1 MKRGSLR
8 IYLGAAP
15 GVGKTFAMLCEGR
28 RAMDRGRDVV
38 VGFVEVHGRAHTAEQ
53 IGDLEVIPR
62 KAMTYRGATF
72 EEFDVDAALARRPAR
87 ALVDELA
94 HTNVPGSRNAK
105 RWQDIDELLDAGI
118 DVISTLNIQH
128 LESLNDA
135 VESITGVKQRET
147 VPDEVVRRA
156 DQIELVDITP
166 EALRRRMAHGNV
178 YAPEKVDAAL
188 TRYFRVGNLSA
199 LRELA
204 LLWLADRVD
213 EALEKYRNAEGIAA
227 TWPARE
233 RVVVALTG
241 GPESEALLRR
251 AARIASRGAGGELHA
266 VYVSR
271 SDGLVAANP
280 EQLARQRALTEEL
293 GGSHHTVI
301 ADDVAEAVLEF
312 ARGVN
317 AAQIVVGVSRRRR
330 WKAMLAVG
338 VSERIVA
345 GSGDI
350 DVHLVTHEYAGRG
363 ALTPSRGPAIGE
375 RRRIAGWLL
384 AVAGSLLL
392 TGILDVTRDL
402 HDLTFEAMLFL
413 TLTVACALVGGWW
426 PAVSAAVLDALLLN
440 FFFIDPIHTLS
451 IAEPVAVAALVLF
464 LLVALAVASV
474 VDLAERRR
482 VQASRAQVEANTL
495 TMLNQAL
502 LRTDHGVVALLDLLR
517 ETFGATS
524 AALLR
529 RVEGGGWQPVASV
542 GENPATDPDRAD
554 AEAEVSGSTGVA
566 LRGRLLAAHEH
577 RVLAAFATHLA
588 VVLEREDL
596 ARQAANARQL
606 EEGNR
611 IRTALLAA
619 VSHDLRTPLAGIK
632 AAISSLRA
640 DDMDWRPEDERE
652 LLAAVE
658 ESADRLDGI
667 VANLLDLS
675 RLQTGA
681 VTPTRR
687 AVSLEDVVA
696 RCIGAVHDPMRV
708 ELDFAADLPDVEVD
722 PGLLERVVANLVDNA
737 LQHTPPGTGV
747 RVAGSSLGGR
757 VQLRVVD
764 RGLGVP
770 DPEKELIFEPF
781 QRLGDAP
788 GGDGVGLGLAVA
800 KGLTEAMGGAL
811 VAEDTPGGGLTM
823 IVDLRA
829 APVESDRRRASASEV
844 TR

>member
-1 MKRGSLR
+1 MKRGQLR

-28 RAMDRGRDVV
+28 RAEERGRDVV
-38 VGFVEVHGRAHTAEQ
+38 IGFVEVHGRAHTAEQ
-53 IGDLEVIPR
+53 IGDLEILPR
-62 KAMTYRGATF
+62 KQMTYRGSTF
-72 EEFDVDAALARRPAR
+72 EEFDVDTTLARRPAR
-87 ALVDELA
+87 VLADELA
-94 HTNVPGSRNAK
+94 HTNVPGSRNPK
-105 RWQDIDELLDAGI
+105 RWQDIEELLDAGI

-156 DQIELVDITP
+156 DQIELVDLTP

-188 TRYFRVGNLSA
+188 SRYFRVGNLSA

-213 EALEKYRNAEGIAA
+213 EALERYRDKEGIEAS
-227 TWPARE
+227 WPARE

-241 GPESEALLRR
+241 GPESGVLLRR

-266 VYVSR
+266 VYVVR

-280 EQLARQRALTEEL
+280 NRLARQRALTEEL
-293 GGSHHTVI
+293 GGAHHTVV

-350 DVHLVTHEYAGRG
+350 DVHLVSHAYARRGR
-363 ALTPSRGPAIGE
+363 LLPSRGPALG
-375 RRRIAGWLL
+375 RRRLIAGWLL
-384 AVAGSLLL
+384 AIVGSALMTAVLAA
-392 TGILDVTRDL
+392 TRDL
-402 HDLTFEAMLFL
+402 HELSFESMLFL
-413 TLTVACALVGGWW
+413 ALTVICALVGGWW
-426 PAVSAAVLDALLLN
+426 PAVTAAVLDALFLN
-440 FFFIDPIHTLS
+440 FFFIEPLFTLS
-451 IAEPVAVAALVLF
+451 VSDPVAVLALVLF
-464 LLVALAVASV
+464 LVVAIAVASV
-474 VDLAERRR
+474 VELAERRR
-482 VQASRAQVEANTL
+482 LFATRAQVEADTL
-495 TMLNQAL
+495 TLLNHAL
-502 LRTDHGVVALLDLLR
+502 LRTEHGVLAVLELLR
-517 ETFGATS
+517 ETFGGTS

-529 RVEGGGWQPVASV
+529 NQRAGLWETIAAV
-542 GENPATDPDRAD
+542 GEDPAIDPDQAD
-554 AEAEVSGSTGVA
+554 TETEVSDDVV
-566 LRGRLLAAHEH
+566 LVLNGRLLSPQEH
-577 RVLAAFATHLA
+577 RVLSAFATHIA
-588 VVLEREDL
+588 VVLEREEL
-596 ARQAANARQL
+596 ARKAASVQQL

-632 AAISSLRA
+632 AAISSLRSE
-640 DDMDWRPEDERE
+640 DMDWAPEDESE

-658 ESADRLDGI
+658 ESADRLDSI

-675 RLQTGA
+675 RLQTGVVA
-681 VTPTRR
+681 PTTRD
-687 AVSLEDVVA
+687 VGLDDVVA
-696 RCIGAVHDPMRV
+696 RCVQTVSEPSRV
-708 ELDFAADLPDVEVD
+708 ELSFAPELPDVRVD
-722 PGLLERVVANLVDNA
+722 PGLLDRVVANLVDNA
-737 LQHTPPGTGV
+737 LHHAPTGSPV
-747 RVAGSSLGGR
+747 LVNASSFGDR
-757 VQLRVVD
+757 VQLRIVD
-764 RGLGVP
+764 RGPGVP
-770 DPEKELIFEPF
+770 DADKERIFEPF

-788 GGDGVGLGLAVA
+788 AGDGVGLGLAVA
-800 KGLTEAMGGAL
+800 KGLTEAMGGTL
-811 VAEDTPGGGLTM
+811 TAEDTPGGGLTM
-823 IVDLRA
+823 LVELRA
-829 APVESDRRRASASEV
+829 APIHRVEEV
-844 TR
+844 PA

>member
-1 MKRGSLR
+1 MKRGQLR

-15 GVGKTFAMLCEGR
+15 GVGKTFAMLCEAR
-28 RAMDRGRDVV
+28 RAGERGRDVV
-38 VGFVEVHGRAHTAEQ
+38 VGLVEVHGRAHTAEQ

-62 KAMTYRGATF
+62 KTMTYRGSSF

-87 ALVDELA
+87 VLVDELA
-94 HTNVPGSRNAK
+94 HTNVPGSRNPK

-147 VPDEVVRRA
+147 VPDVVVRRA

-188 TRYFRVGNLSA
+188 SRYFRIGNLSA

-213 EALEKYRNAEGIAA
+213 EALERYRSDEGIAA

-233 RVVVALTG
+233 RVVVAVTG
-241 GPESEALLRR
+241 GPESEVLLRR

-266 VYVSR
+266 VYVVR
-271 SDGLVAANP
+271 SDGLVAADPN
-280 EQLARQRALTEEL
+280 QLARQRVLTEEL
-293 GGSHHTVI
+293 GGTHHTVV
-301 ADDVAEAVLEF
+301 ADDISEAVLEF

-350 DVHLVTHEYAGRG
+350 DVHLVSHEYAGRG
-363 ALTPSRGPAIGE
+363 PLVPSRGPSLGH
-375 RRRIAGWLL
+375 RRVLAGWVL
-384 AVAGSLLL
+384 AVGGSAAL
-392 TGILDVTRDL
+392 TAVLAATRDL
-402 HDLTFEAMLFL
+402 HELSFEAMLFL
-413 TLTVACALVGGWW
+413 ALTVICALVGGWW
-426 PAVSAAVLDALLLN
+426 PAVTAAVLDALMLN
-440 FFFIDPIHTLS
+440 FFFINPLYTLS
-451 IAEPVAVAALVLF
+451 VADPVAVLALVLF
-464 LLVALAVASV
+464 LVVAIAVASV
-474 VDLAERRR
+474 VELAERRR
-482 VQASRAQVEANTL
+482 AEANRAQVEADTL
-495 TMLNQAL
+495 TLLNHAL
-502 LRTDHGVVALLDLLR
+502 LRTDHAVVALLELLC

-524 AALLR
+524 VALLR
-529 RVEGGGWQPVASV
+529 KENGGWATVAAA
-542 GENPATDPDRAD
+542 GPDPAMDPDHAD
-554 AEAEVSGSTGVA
+554 TETEVSEDTMLA
-566 LRGRLLAAHEH
+566 LRGRLLSAQEH
-577 RVLAAFATHLA
+577 RVLSAFATHLA
-588 VVLEREDL
+588 VVMDREEL
-596 ARQAANARQL
+596 ARKAASVQQL

-632 AAISSLRA
+632 AAVSSLRA
-640 DDMDWRPEDERE
+640 EDMDWTPEDERD

-658 ESADRLDGI
+658 ESADRLDAI

-675 RLQTGA
+675 RLQTD
-681 VTPTRR
+681 VVVPTTRD
-687 AVSLEDVVA
+687 VGLDDVVA
-696 RCIGAVHDPMRV
+696 RCVQTVSDPGRV
-708 ELDFAADLPDVEVD
+708 ELSFAPELPDVRVD
-722 PGLLERVVANLVDNA
+722 PGLLDRVVANLVDNGLHHA
-737 LQHTPPGTGV
+737 PPGT
-747 RVAGSSLGGR
+747 RVQVAASSVDDR
-757 VQLRVVD
+757 VQLRVAD
-764 RGLGVP
+764 RGPGVP
-770 DPEKELIFEPF
+770 DADKERIFEPF

-800 KGLTEAMGGAL
+800 RGLTEAMGGSL
-811 VAEDTPGGGLTM
+811 TAEDTPGGGLTM
-823 IVDLRA
+823 IVELRA
-829 APVESDRRRASASEV
+829 APIRRVEEV
-844 TR
+844 GA

>member
-1 MKRGSLR
+1 MKRGQLR

-28 RAMDRGRDVV
+28 RAQDRGRDVV
-38 VGFVEVHGRAHTAEQ
+38 VGFVEVHGRAHTAAQ
-53 IGDLEVIPR
+53 IGDLEVVPR
-62 KAMTYRGATF
+62 KRMTYRGAGF
-72 EEFDVDAALARRPAR
+72 EEFDVDAVLARRPAR
-87 ALVDELA
+87 VLVDELA

-128 LESLNDA
+128 LESLNNA

-178 YAPEKVDAAL
+178 YPSEKVDAAL
-188 TRYFRVGNLSA
+188 TRYFRIGNLSA

-213 EALEKYRNAEGIAA
+213 EALEKYRDAEGIAA

-233 RVVVALTG
+233 RVVVAVTG

-251 AARIASRGAGGELHA
+251 AARIASRGAGGELLA

-280 EQLARQRALTEEL
+280 EQLVRQRVLTEEL

-363 ALTPSRGPAIGE
+363 GIGLAIGPPLSE

-384 AVAGSLLL
+384 AVAGSVLL
-392 TGILDVTRDL
+392 TGILDVSRDL

-426 PAVSAAVLDALLLN
+426 PAVTAAVLDALFLN
-440 FFFIDPIHTLS
+440 FFFIDPLHTLN
-451 IAEPVAVAALVLF
+451 IADPIAVAALIVF
-464 LLVALAVASV
+464 LLVALAVAWV

-482 VQASRAQVEANTL
+482 VQANRARVEANTL
-495 TMLNQAL
+495 TMLNHAL
-502 LRTDHGVVALLDLLR
+502 LRTDHGVMALLGLLR
-517 ETFGATS
+517 ETFGVTS
-524 AALLR
+524 VALLR
-529 RVEGGGWQPVASV
+529 RADDGSGWVSVAAV
-542 GENPATDPDRAD
+542 GENPATHPDQAD
-554 AEAEVSGSTGVA
+554 ADAEVSGTTTLA

-577 RVLAAFATHLA
+577 RVLSAFATHLA
-588 VVLEREDL
+588 VVLEREEL
-596 ARQAANARQL
+596 ARQAANVHQL

-640 DDMDWRPEDERE
+640 EDMNWTPEDERG

-658 ESADRLDGI
+658 ESADRLDAI

-681 VTPTRR
+681 VSPTTRD
-687 AVSLEDVVA
+687 VGLGDVVA
-696 RCIGAVHDPMRV
+696 RCVRTVPDPTQV
-708 ELDFAADLPDVEVD
+708 EIDLAPDLPDVRVD
-722 PGLLERVVANLVDNA
+722 PGLLDRVVANLIDNA
-737 LQHTPPGTGV
+737 LQHTTPGTSI
-747 RVAGSSLGGR
+747 RVAGSGLGDR

-764 RGLGVP
+764 RGPGVA
-770 DPEKELIFEPF
+770 DAEKDRIFEPF

-800 KGLTEAMGGAL
+800 KGLTEAMGGSLIAD
-811 VAEDTPGGGLTM
+811 DTPGGGLTM

-829 APVESDRRRASASEV
+829 APMYRVDTPDVSEA

>member
-1 MKRGSLR
+1 MNRGRLR

-28 RAMDRGRDVV
+28 RAQERGRDVV

-53 IGDLEVIPR
+53 VGDLEVVPR
-62 KAMTYRGATF
+62 RSMTYRGSTF
-72 EEFDVDAALARRPAR
+72 EEFDVDAVLARRPAR
-87 ALVDELA
+87 VLVDELA

-128 LESLNDA
+128 LESLNDT

-188 TRYFRVGNLSA
+188 SRYFRIGNLSA

-213 EALEKYRNAEGIAA
+213 EALEKYRSDQGIAA

-251 AARIASRGAGGELHA
+251 AARIASRGAGGELRA

-330 WKAMLAVG
+330 WRAMLAVG

-363 ALTPSRGPAIGE
+363 AFLPSRGAAIDE
-375 RRRIAGWLL
+375 RRRAAGWVV

-392 TGILDVTRDL
+392 TGVLDVSRDL

-413 TLTVACALVGGWW
+413 TLTVVCALIGGWW
-426 PAVSAAVLDALLLN
+426 PAVAAAILDALLLN
-440 FFFIDPIHTLS
+440 FFFIDPVHTLS
-451 IAEPVAVAALVLF
+451 IADPVAVGALVLF
-464 LLVALAVASV
+464 LLVAIAVASV

-495 TMLNQAL
+495 TMLNHAL
-502 LRTDHGVVALLDLLR
+502 LRTDRGVVALLGLLR

-529 RVEGGGWQPVASV
+529 RDEGTGWDPIAAV

-554 AEAEVSGSTGVA
+554 AVAEVSDTTSVA

-577 RVLAAFATHLA
+577 RVLAAFGTHLA
-588 VVLEREDL
+588 VVLEREEL
-596 ARQAANARQL
+596 ARQAASARQL

-619 VSHDLRTPLAGIK
+619 ISHDLRTPLAGIK

-640 DDMDWRPEDERE
+640 EDMDWKPDDERA

-658 ESADRLDGI
+658 ESADRLDAI

-681 VTPTRR
+681 VAPTTRD
-687 AVSLEDVVA
+687 VGLGDVVA
-696 RCIGAVHDPMRV
+696 HCVHAVSDPTRV
-708 ELDFAADLPDVEVD
+708 ELDFPLDLPDVRAD
-722 PGLLERVVANLVDNA
+722 PGLLDRVVANLVDNA
-737 LQHTPPGTGV
+737 LHHTPPGTRV
-747 RVAGSSLGGR
+747 RVAGSGLGDR

-764 RGLGVP
+764 RGPGVS
-770 DPEKELIFEPF
+770 DAEKDRIFEPF
-781 QRLGDAP
+781 QRLGDTP
-788 GGDGVGLGLAVA
+788 NGDGVGLGLAVA
-800 KGLTEAMGGAL
+800 KGLTEAMGGSL

-823 IVDLRA
+823 IVDLAA
-829 APVESDRRRASASEV
+829 APSYRIEEAHA
-844 TR
+844 

>member
-1 MKRGSLR
+1 MKRGHLR

-28 RAMDRGRDVV
+28 RAKDRGRDLV
-38 VGFVEVHGRAHTAEQ
+38 VGFVEVHGRAHTADQ

-62 KAMTYRGATF
+62 KTMTYRGSTF
-72 EEFDVDAALARRPAR
+72 EEFDVDAALARRPMR
-87 ALVDELA
+87 VLVDELA

-178 YAPEKVDAAL
+178 YPPEKVDAAL
-188 TRYFRVGNLSA
+188 TRYFRIGNLSA

-213 EALEKYRNAEGIAA
+213 EALEKYRSAEGIAA

-233 RVVVALTG
+233 RVVVAVTG
-241 GPESEALLRR
+241 GPESEVLLRR
-251 AARIASRGAGGELHA
+251 AARIAARGAGGELLA

-271 SDGLVAANP
+271 SDGLVAADPN
-280 EQLARQRALTEEL
+280 QLARQRALTEEL
-293 GGSHHTVI
+293 GGTHHTVI

-317 AAQIVVGVSRRRR
+317 AAQIVVGVSRRSR
-330 WKAMLAVG
+330 WRAMLAVG
-338 VSERIVA
+338 VSERIIA

-350 DVHLVTHEYAGRG
+350 DVHLVTHEYARG
-363 ALTPSRGPAIGE
+363 SSLAPARGPAIGG
-375 RRRIAGWLL
+375 RRRSAGWLL
-384 AVAGSLLL
+384 AVAGSVLL
-392 TGILDVTRDL
+392 TGLLASTRDL

-413 TLTVACALVGGWW
+413 TLTVVCALVGGWW
-426 PAVSAAVLDALLLN
+426 PAVTAAVLGALQLN

-451 IAEPVAVAALVLF
+451 IADPIAVAALVLF
-464 LLVALAVASV
+464 LVVAIAVASV

-482 VQASRAQVEANTL
+482 IQANQARVEADTL
-495 TMLNQAL
+495 TLLNHAV
-502 LRTDHGVVALLDLLR
+502 LRTDRGVAALLGLLR

-524 AALLR
+524 VALLR
-529 RVEGGGWQPVASV
+529 RVDGAGGWTTVAAE
-542 GENPATDPDRAD
+542 GENPAADPDHAD
-554 AEAEVSGSTGVA
+554 AEADVSRTTTVA
-566 LRGRLLAAHEH
+566 LRGRLLSAQEH
-577 RVLAAFATHLA
+577 RVLSAFATHLA
-588 VVLEREDL
+588 IVLEHEEL
-596 ARQAANARQL
+596 ARQVAGARQL

-632 AAISSLRA
+632 AAISSLRSN
-640 DDMDWRPEDERE
+640 DVDWTPEDERE

-658 ESADRLDGI
+658 ESADRLDTI

-675 RLQTGA
+675 RLQTGV
-681 VTPTRR
+681 VTPTARD
-687 AVSLEDVVA
+687 VGLDDVVA
-696 RCIGAVHDPMRV
+696 RCIGTVSDPARV
-708 ELDFAADLPDVEVD
+708 TLDFPADLPDVQAD
-722 PGLLERVVANLVDNA
+722 PGLLDRVVANLVDNA
-737 LQHTPPGTGV
+737 LHHTPPGTGV

-764 RGLGVP
+764 RGPGVP
-770 DPEKELIFEPF
+770 DADKDRIFEPF
-781 QRLGDAP
+781 QRLGDTPA
-788 GGDGVGLGLAVA
+788 GDGVGLGLAVA
-800 KGLTEAMGGAL
+800 KGLTEAMGGTL
-811 VAEDTPGGGLTM
+811 TAEDTPGGGLTM
-823 IVDLRA
+823 VVDLQA
-829 APVESDRRRASASEV
+829 APVRRIEDVRA
-844 TR
+844 

>member
-1 MKRGSLR
+1 MKRGHLR

-28 RAMDRGRDVV
+28 RAKDRGRDVV
-38 VGFVEVHGRAHTAEQ
+38 IGFVEVHGREHTAEQ
-53 IGDLEVIPR
+53 IGDVEVIPR
-62 KAMTYRGATF
+62 KQMTYRDSVF
-72 EEFDVDAALARRPAR
+72 EEFDVDATLERRPMR
-87 ALVDELA
+87 VLVDELA

-178 YAPEKVDAAL
+178 YPPEKVDAAL
-188 TRYFRVGNLSA
+188 SRYFRIGNLSA

-213 EALEKYRNAEGIAA
+213 EGLERYRSAEGIAA

-233 RVVVALTG
+233 RVVVAVTG
-241 GPESEALLRR
+241 GPESEVLLRR
-251 AARIASRGAGGELHA
+251 AARIASRGAGGELLA

-271 SDGLVAANP
+271 SDGLVAAKP
-280 EQLARQRALTEEL
+280 DQLARQRALTEEL
-293 GGSHHTVI
+293 GGTHHTVI
-301 ADDVAEAVLEF
+301 ADDIAEAVLEF

-338 VSERIVA
+338 VSERIVT

-363 ALTPSRGPAIGE
+363 RLGLPRGPLLG
-375 RRRIAGWLL
+375 RDRLIAGWLL
-384 AVAGSLLL
+384 AVAGSLALAGLL
-392 TGILDVTRDL
+392 EATRDL
-402 HDLTFEAMLFL
+402 HDLTLEAMLFL
-413 TLTVACALVGGWW
+413 TLTVACAIVGGLW
-426 PAVSAAVLDALLLN
+426 PAVTAALLGSLLLN
-440 FFFIDPIHTLS
+440 FFFTEPFYTLIINDPND
-451 IAEPVAVAALVLF
+451 VAAVVLY
-464 LLVALAVASV
+464 LLVAVAVASV
-474 VDLAERRR
+474 VDLAARRR
-482 VQASRAQVEANTL
+482 LQANRAQIEADTL
-495 TMLNQAL
+495 TLLNHAL
-502 LRTDHGVVALLDLLR
+502 LRTDHGIVALLELLR
-517 ETFGATS
+517 ENFGATS
-524 AALLR
+524 VALLR
-529 RVEGGGWQPVASV
+529 RVEDTTAWTTVASV
-542 GENPATDPDRAD
+542 GPNPATDPDQAD
-554 AEAEVSGSTGVA
+554 AEAEVSGPSTVVA

-577 RVLAAFATHLA
+577 RVLSAFATHLA
-588 VVLEREDL
+588 IVLERQDL

-606 EEGNR
+606 EESNR
-611 IRTALLAA
+611 IRTSLLAA

-640 DDMDWRPEDERE
+640 DDMDWTPEDERA

-658 ESADRLDGI
+658 ESADRLDAI

-681 VTPTRR
+681 VTPTTRD
-687 AVSLEDVVA
+687 VGLDDVVA
-696 RCIGAVHDPMRV
+696 QSLRTVADPIRV
-708 ELDFAADLPDVEVD
+708 ELDFAPDLPDVWVD
-722 PGLLERVVANLVDNA
+722 PGLLDRVVANLVDNA
-737 LQHTPPGTGV
+737 LHHTPPGSRV
-747 RVAGSSLGGR
+747 RVAGSSVGDR

-764 RGLGVP
+764 RGSGVP
-770 DPEKELIFEPF
+770 DTDKDRIFEPF

-788 GGDGVGLGLAVA
+788 DGDGVGLGLAVA
-800 KGLTEAMGGAL
+800 KGLTEAMGGT
-811 VAEDTPGGGLTM
+811 VTAEDTPGGGLTM
-823 IVDLRA
+823 IVDLQA
-829 APVESDRRRASASEV
+829 APAYRIEASL
-844 TR
+844 